1 MKKLISAILIL
12 FLCVGIYSCSKNDSA
27 STATTATT
35 DNSTASSPEV
45 IIFPYSTDIQY
56 AYNAHKAA
64 YGCRGTNSSGTK
76 LAPFFSTST
85 HDLKDRLPSSKWSYP
100 VKSLQGH
107 IISSSW
113 ESLWDGNIEMS
124 LSEAEVIYDNH
135 SNASYIRG
143 FWSATK
149 SDGTFSGND
158 CTGWS
163 SQSSSDNATIGSFQI
178 KEDSRWID
186 NETRACNSVYTYF
199 LCFMYNSEIYTNY

>member
-1 MKKLISAILIL
+1 MKKLIYAILIL
-12 FLCVGIYSCSKNDSA
+12 LLCLGIYSCGKNDAA
-27 STATTATT
+27 STATTAAT
-35 DNSTASSPEV
+35 DNSSSPEV
-45 IIFPYSTDIQY
+45 IIFPYSTDYQY
-56 AYNAHKAA
+56 PYNAHKAA
-64 YGCRGTNSSGTK
+64 YGCSGTNSSGSK
-76 LAPFFSTST
+76 RAPFFSTST
-85 HDLKDRLPSSKWSYP
+85 HDLKDRLPTSKWSYP
-100 VKSLQGH
+100 IKSLQGH

-113 ESLWDGNIEMS
+113 ENLWDGNIEMS
-124 LSEAEVIYDNH
+124 LSEAEVVYDN
-135 SNASYIRG
+135 SSSGYRRG

-199 LCFMYNSEIYTNY
+199 LCFMYN